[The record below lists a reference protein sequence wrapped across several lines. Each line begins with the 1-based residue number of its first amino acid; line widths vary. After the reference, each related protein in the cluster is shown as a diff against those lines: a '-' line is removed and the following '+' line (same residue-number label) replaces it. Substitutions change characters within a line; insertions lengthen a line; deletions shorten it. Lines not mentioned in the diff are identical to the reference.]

1 MSSARDSYSMSM
13 SPSPPSDIGTY
24 SRSMHQ
30 HTKRQME
37 AASSRRSSGSSS
49 GGGSSSSPSNS
60 GPSAMPNGVSS
71 RSRNNNTDQF
81 GYQS

>member
-49 GGGSSSSPSNS
+49 GSPSSS